1 MAASHTPWT
10 KLPLWKHQKEAVETV
25 AHYMEADSD
34 GSALIR
40 MPTGT
45 GKTGVIATVARA
57 LRNIQNVVILTPW
70 AALRE
75 QLEKDL
81 GVRFWSKIGFNPKPW
96 PINLELLFP
105 STVRKAVDNI
115 NGKTIFI
122 STIAALQA
130 TLAGW
135 EDDYHALRRK
145 IDLVIVDEGHR
156 EPAPKWAQAVR
167 GLGRPTLLLTATPY
181 RNDRDTPWGAHAGCS
196 EEA

>member
-1 MAASHTPWT
+1 MLPEDIHQENSKSGHLGVNGMAANHTPWT

-57 LRNIQNVVILTPW
+57 LRNIQNVLILTPW

-81 GVRFWSKIGFNPKPW
+81 GVRFWSKIGFNPNRGRLTW
-96 PINLELLFP
+96 NCCF
-105 STVRKAVDNI
+105 
-115 NGKTIFI
+115 
-122 STIAALQA
+122 
-130 TLAGW
+130 
-135 EDDYHALRRK
+135 LRQFER
-145 IDLVIVDEGHR
+145 
-156 EPAPKWAQAVR
+156 Q
-167 GLGRPTLLLTATPY
+167 LTT
-181 RNDRDTPWGAHAGCS
+181 
-196 EEA
+196 